1 MWNALRQEHL
11 IQSAQRTVLLEYCRS
26 PVRMNDVFLRRK
38 SNRTTVIFSFDIPRV
53 EVDAEPPQINQRA
66 ARASSWLQP
75 THTRGQTGVD
85 RSTWIYDARWR
96 VQRRGGPKDAG
107 TSECFNEA
115 RVRWRPVRRRAEWRP
130 PGYLGFK
137 LFLAL
142 EVFYKWTF
150 CFVCTMNGNWASAFR
165 ILCLLK

>member
-75 THTRGQTGVD
+75 THTRGQTDVD
-85 RSTWIYDARWR
+85 RSTWIYDAR
-96 VQRRGGPKDAG
+96 
-107 TSECFNEA
+107 
-115 RVRWRPVRRRAEWRP
+115 
-130 PGYLGFK
+130 
-137 LFLAL
+137 
-142 EVFYKWTF
+142 
-150 CFVCTMNGNWASAFR
+150 
-165 ILCLLK
+165 